1 MNQLTDE
8 MIERLRI
15 RRSMLPSK
23 KKVIYLIDDE
33 IELGTIIKLHLER
46 QGEYDVEVFVDMNE
60 PIEKIRRDEIP
71 DLVITDLVLN
81 KSKGTS
87 LSSFIKN
94 NPHTRHIPVLMM
106 SGYFQGRNV
115 GDAISAG
122 CDDLIRKPFT
132 NVELEQKI
140 HSLLI
145 D

>member
-1 MNQLTDE
+1 
-8 MIERLRI
+8 
-15 RRSMLPSK
+15 MLPSK